1 MSFLFSLATS
11 AFRFGRSCLI
21 MLGWWTAWLTLGGTL
36 GGLVYITVAKE
47 LPVPDFVL
55 RHIETK
61 LASANLAIK
70 FGQVSFDPTGQ
81 ILFKDFSLRLRQ
93 FEEPLITSRLV
104 YVRANLWAQL
114 AGQSLPDEIHLINA
128 TLQLPAMLAP
138 SGTTEPLV
146 RDLTLKLRHEGR
158 LWHIDLGAGRLGQL
172 TVTAQGT
179 LAPPAITPAGTPPT
193 LEAMALRLLQ
203 LSRQLVPNIHRFDS
217 FDDPTLTLRFDSPAG
232 VGNRA
237 NILFTARAAHRPW
250 DQPIT
255 LGSFAATTTLRLDGT
270 GPRTLRVH
278 AAIHHGAYQGDYTLE
293 QIRAILTFQIA
304 LNKFSLQPT
313 EALVA
318 ASTLT
323 ALGEQAQ
330 APVLQANFARWPA
343 VQMEV
348 ATQING
354 EFIRAEVSAQLQNQ
368 TALIQ
373 AEGRVAPT
381 LISSILGAHTPR
393 AASYFLFADPI
404 AFRATASFG
413 PHWNFSHLVGRF
425 DAGRLDSHG
434 VPITALRGQ
443 IDLHPTTLFVHDAQM
458 ELGENSAHG
467 SYGMNFI
474 TSDYRMLL
482 EGKLH
487 PVAISGW
494 FNSDWWS
501 RFWTAH
507 FDFYGPPPAAQVDV
521 QGRWVDP
528 NRTFYFGSTAVSHA
542 TIWGGDFEQADAV
555 IFLRPHFTHGLRLK
569 GTRAQGTQQLTG
581 NFKRFSTPGSR
592 ETNRFEFLFDTQID
606 PATLGKMLDGKA
618 DEVIASLQL
627 AQPPHLHAEGAIEG
641 RWPGATPNYT
651 FRGQASG
658 GLHYYGFP
666 LETARVKGGVTG
678 TEVRLDEIEFTTA
691 GGHGAGKAALYRSGE
706 TRRLGFD
713 LNVNGTDLARAIRAG
728 EEYQA
733 NRRGQKIANATESK
747 FIQRAS
753 GGRLDVALSAEGQPG
768 DLASFTGT
776 GNASITGIELGEIQ
790 LFGLLSQVLSG
801 LSLKFSSLKLEA
813 ARTSF
818 KLDNGRLHFPD
829 LKISGPSAIID
840 GHGDFILAN
849 DALNFTA
856 KFKPF
861 AESDNP
867 LTAIIGI
874 VINPITSI
882 LELKLGG
889 ILTEPH
895 WSVIV
900 GPADAPVPV
909 APKGLIEPGVP
920 TPIPPSR

>member
-11 AFRFGRSCLI
+11 AYRFCRSCLI
-21 MLGWWTAWLTLGGTL
+21 MLGWWTAWLILGGTL

-47 LPVPDFVL
+47 LPVPAFVL
-55 RHIETK
+55 RQIETK

-114 AGQSLPDEIHLINA
+114 AGRPLPDEIHLINA

-146 RDLTLKLRHEGR
+146 RDLTLKLRR
-158 LWHIDLGAGRLGQL
+158 AAQLWHIDLGVGRIGQL

-179 LAPPAITPAGTPPT
+179 LTPPAIAPGGTPPT
-193 LEAMALRLLQ
+193 PEEMALRLLQ
-203 LSRQLVPNIHRFDS
+203 LSRQLVPQIHQFDS

-232 VGNRA
+232 VGNTA
-237 NILFTARAAHRPW
+237 NLLFTARAAHRPW
-250 DQPIT
+250 GQPIT
-255 LGSFAATTTLRLDGT
+255 LGSFAATTTLRLDGP

-278 AAIHHGAYQGDYTLE
+278 AAIHRGAYQGDYTLE

-330 APVLQANFARWPA
+330 APVLQANFAHWPA

-354 EFIRAEVSAQLQNQ
+354 EFIRAEVSAQLQAQ

-393 AASYFLFADPI
+393 AASYFLLADPI
-404 AFRATASFG
+404 AFRATAALG
-413 PHWNFSHLVGRF
+413 PHWNFSRLVGRF
-425 DAGRLDSHG
+425 DAGRLNSRG

-443 IDLHPTTLFVHDAQM
+443 INLQPTTLFVHDAQM

-467 SYGMNFI
+467 SYGMNFT

-482 EGKLH
+482 EGKLR
-487 PVAISGW
+487 PMAISGW

-501 RFWTAH
+501 RFWTAR
-507 FDFYGPPPAAQVDV
+507 FDFSGPAPAAQVDV
-521 QGRWVDP
+521 QGRWTDP
-528 NRTFYFGSTAVSHA
+528 NRTVYFGSTSVSHA

-555 IFLRPHFTHGLRLK
+555 IFLRPHFTHGLHVK

-581 NFKRFSTPGSR
+581 NFKRFSAPGSR
-592 ETNRFEFLFDTQID
+592 ETNRFEFLFDTQIE
-606 PATLGKMLDGKA
+606 PATLGKMLEGKA
-618 DEVIASLQL
+618 DEIIGSLQFV
-627 AQPPHLHAEGAIEG
+627 QPPRLHAEGAIEG
-641 RWPGATPNYT
+641 RGPGAIPNYT
-651 FRGQASG
+651 FRGQAAG

-666 LETARVKGGVTG
+666 LETARVAGGVTG
-678 TEVRLDEIEFTTA
+678 AEVRLDEIEFTTA
-691 GGHGAGKAALYRSGE
+691 GGRGTGKAALYGSGD

-733 NRRGQKIANATESK
+733 NRRGQKIAATTGSK
-747 FIQRAS
+747 FIQRAT

-776 GNASITGIELGEIQ
+776 GNAAITGTELGEIQ

-801 LSLKFSSLKLEA
+801 LSLKFSSLKLDS

-818 KLDNGRLHFPD
+818 KLDQGRLQFPD
-829 LKISGPSAIID
+829 LKISGPSAAID
-840 GHGDFILAN
+840 GHGDFMLAN

-882 LELKLGG
+882 LELKLSGV
-889 ILTEPH
+889 LTEPR

-900 GPADAPVPV
+900 GPAD
-909 APKGLIEPGVP
+909 
-920 TPIPPSR
+920 TPATTPPLSKSAGPAAVPPSR

>member
-1 MSFLFSLATS
+1 
-11 AFRFGRSCLI
+11 
-21 MLGWWTAWLTLGGTL
+21 MLGWWTAWLMLGGTL

-55 RHIETK
+55 RQIETK

-70 FGQVSFDPTGQ
+70 FGHVSFDPTGQ

-104 YVRANLWAQL
+104 YVRSNLWAQL
-114 AGQSLPDEIHLINA
+114 AGRPLPDEIHLINA

-138 SGTTEPLV
+138 SGTTEPLI
-146 RDLTLKLRHEGR
+146 RDLTIKLRREAK
-158 LWHIDLGAGRLGQL
+158 LWHIDLGAGRIGQL
-172 TVTAQGT
+172 TVTAQGSLT
-179 LAPPAITPAGTPPT
+179 PPAIAPGGTPPT
-193 LEAMALRLLQ
+193 LEDIALRMLQ
-203 LSRQLVPNIHRFDS
+203 LSRQLIPNVHQFDS
-217 FDDPTLTLRFDSPAG
+217 FDDPALTIRFDSPAG
-232 VGNRA
+232 VGNTA
-237 NILFTARAAHRPW
+237 NLLFTARAAHRPW
-250 DQPIT
+250 GQPIT

-293 QIRAILTFQIA
+293 QIRAILTFQVA

-330 APVLQANFARWPA
+330 APVLQANFAHWPT
-343 VQMEV
+343 VQVEV
-348 ATQING
+348 ATQINS
-354 EFIRAEVSAQLQNQ
+354 EFIRAEVSAHLQNQ
-368 TALIQ
+368 TAHIH

-381 LISSILGAHTPR
+381 LISSVLSEHTPR
-393 AASYFLFADPI
+393 AAPYFLFADPI
-404 AFRATASFG
+404 AFRATASLG
-413 PHWNFSHLVGRF
+413 PHWNFTRMVGRF
-425 DAGRLDSHG
+425 DAGRLDSRG
-434 VPITALRGQ
+434 VKITALRGQ
-443 IDLHPTTLFVHDAQM
+443 IELQPTTLFVHDAKM

-482 EGKLH
+482 EGRLR
-487 PVAISGW
+487 PAAISGW

-501 RFWTAH
+501 RFWEAH
-507 FDFYGPPPAAQVDV
+507 FDFAGPAPAAQVDV

-528 NRTFYFGSTAVSHA
+528 NRTLYFGSTSVSQA

-555 IFLRPHFTHGLRLK
+555 IFLRPHFTHGLHLK

-606 PATLGKMLDGKA
+606 PATLGKMLEGKA

-627 AQPPHLHAEGAIEG
+627 AQPPQLHAEGAIEG

-651 FRGQASG
+651 FRGQAKG

-691 GGHGAGKAALYRSGE
+691 GGRGTGKAALYRSGE

-733 NRRGQKIANATESK
+733 NRRGLKIAATTGSK
-747 FIQRAS
+747 FIQRAT
-753 GGRLDVALSAEGQPG
+753 GGRLDVALSASGQPG

-776 GNASITGIELGEIQ
+776 GNASITGTELGEIQ

-818 KLDNGRLHFPD
+818 KLDQGRLHFPD

-840 GHGDFILAN
+840 GHGDFMLAN

-867 LTAIIGI
+867 LTAIIGM

-882 LELKLGG
+882 LELKLSGV
-889 ILTEPH
+889 LTQPH

-900 GPADAPVPV
+900 GPADAPTP
-909 APKGLIEPGVP
+909 AAAKSLPDSAPPAPISPKG
-920 TPIPPSR
+920 